1 MSGQLNPAED
11 FTQVLQPL
19 DIGGHKLSF
28 QLGPLDMSINR
39 VVVYLFLAAVAT
51 AVICIG
57 LSKVARMLPGR
68 KQAAWEGL
76 YEYVRD
82 ILVGAVMPGGAAA
95 SWFPYIASLFLF
107 IMISN
112 LMGLIPLP
120 FDLAAGFHNI
130 PEFKTYSATAN
141 INVTVALALLTFVL
155 THYAGMRANGVLKY
169 FKGWMPSTAPPVLKQ
184 VLFGLHGISEIFRI
198 VSLSV
203 RLFANMASG
212 ELVRMVFYTM
222 ILLIQSWAIAVLIL
236 PMEVSV
242 IVVSAFEIFVAL
254 IQAYIF
260 AILSAVYIG
269 GAIHQEH

>member
-1 MSGQLNPAED
+1 MSEQLNPAED
-11 FTQVLQPL
+11 FTQVLEPL

-28 QLGPLDMSINR
+28 HIGPLDMSINR
-39 VVVYLFLAAVAT
+39 VVVYLVLGAIVT
-51 AVICIG
+51 ALICIS
-57 LSKVARMLPGR
+57 LSKIARKMPTR
-68 KQAAWEGL
+68 KQTAWEGL

-82 ILVGAVMPGGAAA
+82 VLVGAVMPGNVAGT
-95 SWFPYIASLFLF
+95 WFPYIASLFLF
-107 IMISN
+107 IMVSN

-155 THYAGMRANGVLKY
+155 THYAGIRANGAVGY

-222 ILLIQSWAIAVLIL
+222 ILLIQGWLIAVLIL

-242 IVVSAFEIFVAL
+242 IVISAFEIFVAL